1 MNKKNKAGDKM
12 NQRNWE
18 DDYEFIGVIDKRN
31 YDRNWKKFTRVA
43 VRGIIEDSGRLAF
56 IRSGKYGDYKFPGGG
71 MEEGESMEDTLIRE
85 VLEETGLKVISES
98 IRYFGKIK
106 EVKRDKEQS
115 RIFEQISYYFYC
127 DVYEEMGEQ
136 SLTEDE
142 EKYKYELIWE
152 VLEEAIENNTRINHS
167 EHTPWVF
174 RDTLVM
180 DRLKDLKDKAE
191 YEEN

>member
-1 MNKKNKAGDKM
+1 MK
-12 NQRNWE
+12 QRDWE
-18 DDYEFIGVIDKRN
+18 EDYDFIGVIDKRN
-31 YDRNWKKFTRVA
+31 YDRNWKKFTRIA
-43 VRGIIEDSGRLAF
+43 ARGIIKEDGKLAL

-85 VLEETGLKVISES
+85 VLEETGLKVIHKS

-106 EVKRDKEQS
+106 EIKRDKEQS

-127 DVYEEMGEQ
+127 DVYEEMGEPN
-136 SLTEDE
+136 LTEEE
-142 EKYKYELIWE
+142 EKYEYELIWE

-167 EHTPWVF
+167 EYTPWVF

-180 DRLKDLKDKAE
+180 DKLKDLKDKAD
-191 YEEN
+191 YEKN